1 LRVFREHHAPQARF
15 SHRCGFTP
23 QLQTLTLDFSPGA
36 TKVSEQ
42 TTYLTREGLKKLQD
56 ELEYLKTTKRQEVA
70 ERLHAAMDEG
80 DIDENAE
87 YDEAKNEQAF
97 VEGRILT
104 LEAMLKNYVL
114 IEDTA
119 RDNEE
124 VALGNIVTVEE
135 GDNPEEKYHIVGAA
149 EADPTQGRIS
159 NESPLGRALIGRSVG
174 DTVQVSAPAGL
185 LTFRIVKIE

>member
-1 LRVFREHHAPQARF
+1 M
-15 SHRCGFTP
+15 
-23 QLQTLTLDFSPGA
+23 
-36 TKVSEQ
+36 SEQ

-56 ELEYLKTTKRQEVA
+56 ELEYLRTVKRYEVA

-114 IEDTA
+114 IEERAKDT
-119 RDNEE
+119 EE
-124 VALGNIVTVEE
+124 VSLGSTVTVVEA
-135 GDNPEEKYHIVGAA
+135 DNPPETYHLVGAA
-149 EADPTQGRIS
+149 EADPTKGRIS
-159 NESPLGRALIGRSVG
+159 NESPLGQALIGRRVG

-185 LTFRIVKIE
+185 LTFRIVALE

>member
-1 LRVFREHHAPQARF
+1 M
-15 SHRCGFTP
+15 
-23 QLQTLTLDFSPGA
+23 
-36 TKVSEQ
+36 SEQ

-56 ELEYLKTTKRQEVA
+56 ELEYLKTVKRQEVA
-70 ERLHAAMDEG
+70 DRLHAAMDEG

-114 IEDTA
+114 IDETA
-119 RDNEE
+119 KETDE
-124 VALGNIVTVEE
+124 VMLGSTVTVVE
-135 GDNPEEKYHIVGAA
+135 GDNPPEKYHLVGAA
-149 EADPTQGRIS
+149 EADPSKGRIS
-159 NESPLGRALIGRSVG
+159 NESPLGRSLIGRRVG

-185 LTFRIVKIE
+185 LTFRITKIE

>member
-1 LRVFREHHAPQARF
+1 M
-15 SHRCGFTP
+15 
-23 QLQTLTLDFSPGA
+23 
-36 TKVSEQ
+36 SEQ

-56 ELEYLKTTKRQEVA
+56 ELDYLKTTKRQEVA

-159 NESPLGRALIGRSVG
+159 NESPLGRALIGRRVG

>member
-1 LRVFREHHAPQARF
+1 
-15 SHRCGFTP
+15 
-23 QLQTLTLDFSPGA
+23 
-36 TKVSEQ
+36 VSEQ

-56 ELEYLKTTKRQEVA
+56 ELEYLRTTKRYEVA

-104 LEAMLKNYVL
+104 VEAMLKNYVL
-114 IEDTA
+114 IDETA
-119 RDNEE
+119 KDLDE
-124 VALGNIVTVEE
+124 VSLGNVVTVVE
-135 GDNPEEKYHIVGAA
+135 GNEPPEKYHLVGAA

-159 NESPLGRALIGRSVG
+159 NESPLGRALIGRRVG

-185 LTFRIVKIE
+185 LTFRIAKIE

>member
-1 LRVFREHHAPQARF
+1 M
-15 SHRCGFTP
+15 
-23 QLQTLTLDFSPGA
+23 
-36 TKVSEQ
+36 SEQ

-56 ELEYLKTTKRQEVA
+56 ELEYLRTTKRYEVA

-104 LEAMLKNYVL
+104 VEAMLKNYVL
-114 IEDTA
+114 IDETA
-119 RDNEE
+119 KDLDE
-124 VALGNIVTVEE
+124 VSLGSVVTVVE
-135 GDNPEEKYHIVGAA
+135 GNEPPEKYHLVGAA

-159 NESPLGRALIGRSVG
+159 NESPLGRALIGRRVG

-185 LTFRIVKIE
+185 LTFRIAKIE